1 MPDMPDQDT
10 DFELSKIE
18 KIIRFLSLFLLITTI
33 LLTSFF
39 QQGRN
44 LIVLIFPIF
53 IYYLIYL
60 PDDTGRKPGRFFKLG
75 RFLLANL
82 CLLIILK
89 HFLNTYFEL
98 SLNME
103 FVKVKGTQV
112 MNHPI
117 ANMLVR
123 WELVLGL
130 ITFFTFPLM
139 TTSTENDVE
148 L

>member
-1 MPDMPDQDT
+1 MSDMPDQDN

-44 LIVLIFPIF
+44 LLLLIVPIYVYSC
-53 IYYLIYL
+53 IYIADY
-60 PDDTGRKPGRFFKLG
+60 TGRKLGRFFKLG
-75 RFLLANL
+75 RFILANL

-98 SLNME
+98 SLNIQ
-103 FVKVKGTQV
+103 FGKVEGTQEI
-112 MNHPI
+112 NHPI
-117 ANMLVR
+117 GKLLFFC
-123 WELVLGL
+123 ELFLML
-130 ITFFTFPLM
+130 ITIFTFPLM